1 MGEVSLTSTF
11 STHTWL
17 AHQQESCE
25 QETTAEGIPTKSQ
38 PLQSS
43 GLSVTA
49 RAALHTPFP
58 VCVWR
63 TCSPSHCGEISPRE
77 STDSLQTRP
86 RLKEFLVHNSRQN
99 RVGKQLNPNAEKQWF
114 NRRGSPRQC
123 PAQHNPAQTS
133 SGPVRHRTL
142 WQCPFRTGGS
152 PKFSTVS
159 LFVLETWT

>member
-11 STHTWL
+11 STHTEL

-63 TCSPSHCGEISPRE
+63 SCSPSHCGEISPRE

-123 PAQHNPAQTS
+123 PAQHSPALPK
-133 SGPVRHRTL
+133 PVQGQSDTAH
-142 WQCPFRTGGS
+142 CGNAP
-152 PKFSTVS
+152 
-159 LFVLETWT
+159 LEQGALQNSQLCRFLS